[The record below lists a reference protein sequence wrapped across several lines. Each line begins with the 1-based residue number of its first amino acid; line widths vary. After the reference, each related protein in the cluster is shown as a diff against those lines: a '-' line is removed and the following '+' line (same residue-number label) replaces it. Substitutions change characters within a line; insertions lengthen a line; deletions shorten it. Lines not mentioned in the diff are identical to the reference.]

1 MRRILLVFVILSS
14 CTVGVDGDETIRARE
29 AAGML
34 SKAAFSVYLRCRDEE
49 SKSFGLMTMPQST
62 CIKAS
67 DPDMLVRRSDVLGC
81 VDRTAVLPCMDSAF
95 VSDIIATNFA
105 MNCSIET
112 VPFLINNVSHP
123 LQGNLLTDLTSSQSK
138 FYYGCY

>member
-1 MRRILLVFVILSS
+1 MRRIFLILVILSS
-14 CTVGVDGDETIRARE
+14 CTLGVDGDETIRARE

-34 SKAAFSVYLRCRDEE
+34 SKAAFSVYLRCRDGE
-49 SKSFGLMTMPQST
+49 STGFGLTPQST

-81 VDRTAVLPCMDSAF
+81 VDRTAVLPCMDSALT
-95 VSDIIATNFA
+95 SDIIATNFA

-112 VPFLINNVSHP
+112 VPFLINDVSHP
-123 LQGNLLTDLTSSQSK
+123 LQGNLFRDLASSQSM

>member
-1 MRRILLVFVILSS
+1 MRRILLVLAILSN
-14 CTVGVDGDETIRARE
+14 CTLGVDGDETIPARE

-34 SKAAFSVYLRCRDEE
+34 SKAAFSVYLRCRDGE
-49 SKSFGLMTMPQST
+49 STGFGLTPQST

-81 VDRTAVLPCMDSAF
+81 VDRTAVLPCMDSALT
-95 VSDIIATNFA
+95 SDIIATDFA
-105 MNCSIET
+105 MSCSIET
-112 VPFLINNVSHP
+112 VPFLINDVSHP
-123 LQGNLLTDLTSSQSK
+123 LQGNLFRDLASSQSM

>member
-1 MRRILLVFVILSS
+1 MRRIFLILVILSS
-14 CTVGVDGDETIRARE
+14 CTLGVDGDETIRARE

-34 SKAAFSVYLRCRDEE
+34 SKAAFSVFLRCRDEE
-49 SKSFGLMTMPQST
+49 STNVWLTPQST

-67 DPDMLVRRSDVLGC
+67 DPDLLVRRSDVLGC

-112 VPFLINNVSHP
+112 VPFLINDVSHP